1 MNNET
6 KNNVAWREL
15 FNRHDILNRIDSD
28 GKFIISASQIG
39 EFREAR
45 LMTKFDHKINLP
57 SLFKEN
63 NLAILP
69 ISRGDYVISN
79 YKVYKDFQEINSTI
93 TYLNFP
99 GHIESIDISRITSEA
114 NAINCAFVSGIL
126 SDFLEDES
134 LLPTVSGRMSSGNF
148 NFEILNNKHN
158 NKETINVAN
167 SQIEIDGGFEGLENL
182 TLIEAKNSLSDDFLV
197 RQLYYPFRLWE
208 QKINKKVIPLFM
220 TYSNSIFSLYEYK
233 FENPNDYNS
242 IILTKQKNYSFEDT
256 EISDDDIVNV
266 FNQVIIINE
275 PQIPFPQA
283 DKFDRVIDLC
293 EHLLNDEMSIDE
305 ITEKY
310 AFDKRQADYYATA
323 ARYLGLIEKNE
334 SNRAY
339 KLTNYGTTI
348 FRKDFKNKQLELV
361 KAIFSHKVFYDIFRE
376 VISSGH
382 MPERALIISIM
393 KNNNLYN
400 INSDET
406 YNRRASTILGWINWI
421 VDLYLNN

>member
-63 NLAILP
+63 NLSILP

-334 SNRAY
+334 SSRAY

-361 KAIFSHKVFYDIFRE
+361 KTIFSHKVFYDIFKE

>member
-1 MNNET
+1 MNSET
-6 KNNVAWREL
+6 KNNVAWRTL
-15 FNRHDILNRIDSD
+15 FDRYDILNKVDCD

-39 EFREAR
+39 EYREAR

-57 SLFKEN
+57 SLFKDN

-79 YKVYKDFQEINSTI
+79 YKVYKNFQEINSNI

-126 SDFLEDES
+126 FDFLEDES
-134 LLPTVSGRMSSGNF
+134 LLPTVSGRMSSGSF

-220 TYSNSIFSLYEYK
+220 TYSNSIFSLYEYE

-293 EHLLNDEMSIDE
+293 EHLLNEEMSIDE

-310 AFDKRQADYYATA
+310 AFDKRQAVYYETA
-323 ARYLGLIEKNE
+323 ARYLGLIEKNQ
-334 SNRAY
+334 SNKKY
-339 KLTNYGTTI
+339 KLTNRGTAI

-361 KAIFSHKVFYDIFRE
+361 KAIFSHKVFHDIFRE
-376 VISSGH
+376 VIFNGH
-382 MPERALIISIM
+382 IPERASIINIM
-393 KNNNLYN
+393 RNNNLYN

-406 YNRRASTILGWINWI
+406 YNRRASTILCWINWI
-421 VDLYLNN
+421 VDLYLNS

>member
-15 FNRHDILNRIDSD
+15 FNRYDILNRIDSD

-79 YKVYKDFQEINSTI
+79 YKVYKDFQEINSII

-114 NAINCAFVSGIL
+114 NAINCAYVSGIL

-334 SNRAY
+334 SSRAY

-382 MPERALIISIM
+382 IPERALIISIM